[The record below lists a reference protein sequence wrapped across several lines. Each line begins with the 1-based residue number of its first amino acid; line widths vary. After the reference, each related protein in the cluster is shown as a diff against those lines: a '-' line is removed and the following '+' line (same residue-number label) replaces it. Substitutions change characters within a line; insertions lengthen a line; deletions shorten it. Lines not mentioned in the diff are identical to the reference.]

1 MVPNGRSRIETLCLG
16 DGAPEGV
23 VVHRVGHVVGVGVQ
37 RQARVHQAL
46 RGAEDQVGA
55 GGELAVQVALALGL
69 GWREAGIGAVFVDHV
84 VDDQARVELVD
95 PVLLAGAEEPEDGG
109 GGRMVNGELVN
120 W

>member
-1 MVPNGRSRIETLCLG
+1 MGIEG
-16 DGAPEGV
+16 PAGV
-23 VVHRVGHVVGVGVQ
+23 D
-37 RQARVHQAL
+37 QAL

-69 GWREAGIGAVFVDHV
+69 GRGEAGIGAVLVDHV

-109 GGRMVNGELVN
+109 TMNDE
-120 W
+120 